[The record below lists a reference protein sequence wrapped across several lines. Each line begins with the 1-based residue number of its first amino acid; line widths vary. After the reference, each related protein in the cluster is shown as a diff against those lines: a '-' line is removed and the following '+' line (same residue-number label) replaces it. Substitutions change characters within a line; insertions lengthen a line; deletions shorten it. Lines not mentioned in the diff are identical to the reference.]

1 MSSCL
6 SNSSYILME
15 DFSQVGE
22 NWIIQFDAP
31 KEAGVM
37 QYCAIIG
44 DIVGSRKLK
53 NRFMVQQEFLAA
65 AELANCEFREYIESA
80 FTVTI
85 GDEFQVLLRKIS
97 AAPRVIEFV
106 KHTMSDVEFL
116 FGVGIGGMATEIKT
130 TAIGM
135 DGPAF
140 HFARKALERAKKRKR
155 PSVVFESTIIG
166 IEMLNALQFFIESCE
181 KRQSKRQ
188 KEAIYHLRRNLTQDN
203 VAEIMGIRQQS
214 VHDLLANAYW
224 TELEEAREA
233 IAAYLEKIEDDAESR
248 LLTR

>member
-1 MSSCL
+1 
-6 SNSSYILME
+6 
-15 DFSQVGE
+15 
-22 NWIIQFDAP
+22 
-31 KEAGVM
+31 M

-53 NRFMVQQEFLAA
+53 NRFVVQQEFLAV
-65 AELANCEFREYIESA
+65 AELANREFSEYIEAA

-97 AAPRVIEFV
+97 AAPMVIEFV
-106 KHTMSDVEFL
+106 KNKMSDVDFL
-116 FGVGIGGMATEIKT
+116 FGVGIGGIATEIKA

-140 HFARKALERAKKRKR
+140 HLARKGLEHAKKRKR
-155 PSVVFESTIIG
+155 QSVVFESSIIG
-166 IEMLNALQFFIESCE
+166 IEILNALQFFVESCE

-188 KEAIYHLRRNLTQDN
+188 KEAIYHFRRNLTQND

-214 VHDLLANAYW
+214 VHDLLVNAYW

-233 IAAYLEKIEDDAESR
+233 IATYLEKVTDDIDQA
-248 LLTR
+248 